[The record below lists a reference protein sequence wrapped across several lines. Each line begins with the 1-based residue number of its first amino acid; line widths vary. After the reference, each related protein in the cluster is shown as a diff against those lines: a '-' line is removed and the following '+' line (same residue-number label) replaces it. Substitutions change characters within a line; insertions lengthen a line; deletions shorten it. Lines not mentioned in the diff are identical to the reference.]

1 VNWNDIEFKW
11 RAGDWATRRSD
22 EQEWFDL
29 FTGEMLE
36 EAESESK
43 SNESTGKKTKLYPLE
58 INPIRGMAEAHR
70 DTVIGILPNHN
81 AVPVRISHPQEQ
93 ITQVLSQIQ
102 KDSNFSS
109 MFMEAILLM
118 QSRGGHAFKV
128 SWEPQRA
135 DLQYRARILGINS
148 CDIWP
153 VYEESDPWRL
163 LECYIGH
170 EIDSETALALYGIQ
184 TKMDTGLYME
194 WWNEEEYHI
203 WVDGQTVTVKVNG
216 TPVPLAG
223 KHNIGR
229 VPVVYVPHIRAGQG
243 IWGTSHAK
251 DIAGIV
257 KEINLATADVGDA
270 VFEVTHTN
278 MVGGNLSEGKVIRK
292 ALVDQD
298 KNIVGHYWD
307 VGKAPNI
314 AGSHDPFLDY
324 PTHPDVPP
332 ISRDYQDQLWALARF
347 QTRTANAALGEI
359 AFSSGRVVGTVMS
372 QLMLPTLSHTQTERT
387 DLATG
392 LQHISDIILRTLN
405 AHRGDLGNMGISVAE
420 FSEEALKE
428 EIKVTW
434 YPAIPVEVVQKNEM
448 LNQSFSMG
456 TISLEALLEDRG
468 VDDIQAEMKKIWDD
482 IEKAAMIQA
491 KADAYVEK
499 VKAQLQA
506 EQQQQLTDQ
515 KLQQQQEVHDQG
527 MKFKEEDHKVASE
540 MKKKQAEQ
548 QAKQPKPAAAG
559 GFNGR

>member
-1 VNWNDIEFKW
+1 MNWNDIEFKW
-11 RAGDWATRRSD
+11 RAGDWATRRSE

-29 FTGEMLE
+29 FTGQALE

-43 SNESTGKKTKLYPLE
+43 SDDKSGKKTKLYPLE
-58 INPIRGMAEAHR
+58 INPSKIMAEAHR

-81 AVPVRISHPQEQ
+81 AVPVRISHPREQ

-102 KDSNFSS
+102 ADSNFSS
-109 MFMEAILLM
+109 MFMEAILVM

-128 SWEPQRA
+128 AWEPQRA
-135 DLQYRARILGINS
+135 DLTYRTRIIGINS
-148 CDIWP
+148 GDIWP

-194 WWNEEEYHI
+194 WWNQEEYHI

-229 VPVVYVPHIRAGQG
+229 VPVVYVPHIRYGNG

-251 DIAGIV
+251 DIEGII
-257 KEINLATADVGDA
+257 KEINLSTADVGDA

-278 MVGGNLSEGKVIRK
+278 MVGGNLSQGKVIRK
-292 ALVDQD
+292 PLVDQD
-298 KNIVGHYWD
+298 KNVVGHYWD
-307 VGKAPNI
+307 VGAAPNI

-324 PTHPDVPP
+324 PTHPDVPQ
-332 ISRDYQDQLWALARF
+332 ISRDYQDQLWQLARG

-405 AHRGDLGNMGISVAE
+405 AHRADLGNMGISVAE
-420 FSEEALKE
+420 FSEETLKE

-434 YPAIPVEVVQKNEM
+434 YPAIPVEVIEKNRM
-448 LNQSFSMG
+448 LNESYSMG

-468 VDDIQAEMKKIWDD
+468 VEDIPSEMARIWAD

-499 VKAQLQA
+499 EKAKIAA
-506 EQQQQLTDQ
+506 EQQQQLIDQ
-515 KLQQQQEVHDQG
+515 KLQQQDELHRQS
-527 MKFKEEDHKVASE
+527 MKFKEEDHRVNTDL
-540 MKKKQAEQ
+540 KKKQAQ
-548 QAKQPKPAAAG
+548 QQPKPAAG
-559 GFNGR
+559 GFNNGR